1 MPSSTA
7 SSSTA
12 KYGMAT
18 RKTTHSDLSAPPSL
32 ADLDSDLLRQMLEFA
47 QPTEHHHRFEWSG
60 LVGRTCQVFHSLSQE
75 LSASTNDLVVDLNQF
90 QKYKPVYTSRCR
102 PRDVSLN
109 FLCILLMEND
119 VARARIKEFHYNP
132 GDLWK
137 IPRRDKGRIANQYAK
152 RREKKI
158 KPLVSALKRL
168 FQQPNAFPN
177 LTCLDIYRPTCTREY
192 AFDLVSLDLFKF
204 IPVALPKLDHL
215 CLGNCFDCSKIEPN
229 DSLIKEMAV
238 AFAETLQKPLRSLSL
253 MGAPWITDDGIDALL
268 NFIGSKLEVLE
279 LIDCCKAHEKVSY
292 GESPYDPLPQNNRTP
307 LGHRSLE
314 AVARHCSQLRYIR
327 FVDVFYSGFHYND
340 EWREEDARLCNEAM
354 ASVRRAN
361 PHLSGGFRSIN
372 YQQLY
377 DSHQRIFG
385 IRKGTIY
392 KNSDYMEWAE
402 TRFRGDLTPYEVW

>member
-12 KYGMAT
+12 KHGMAM
-18 RKTTHSDLSAPPSL
+18 RKSTHSDLSAPPSL
-32 ADLDSDLLRQMLEFA
+32 ADLDSDLLRQILEFA

-75 LSASTNDLVVDLNQF
+75 LSASDNSLVVDMNQF
-90 QKYKPVYTSRCR
+90 QKYKPVFTSRCR

-109 FLCILLMEND
+109 FLCILLMKND

-132 GDLWK
+132 GDLGK

-152 RREKKI
+152 RRDKKI
-158 KPLVSALKRL
+158 KPLLSALKSL

-177 LTCLDIYRPTCTREY
+177 LTCLDIYRPKREY
-192 AFDLVSLDLFKF
+192 AFDLVDCGLFNF
-204 IPVALPKLDHL
+204 IPAVFPKLDHL
-215 CLGNCFDCSKIEPN
+215 CLGHCFDCSKIEPL
-229 DSLIKEMAV
+229 DSSIMAMAV
-238 AFAETLQKPLRSLSL
+238 AFAGRLQTPLRSLSL
-253 MGAPWITDDGIDALL
+253 MGAPWMTDDSIDELL
-268 NFIGSKLEVLE
+268 NTIGSKLEVLE
-279 LIDCCKAHEKVSY
+279 LIDCSKAHEKVNY
-292 GESPYDPLPQNNRTP
+292 GEPPYDPLPQNNRTP

-314 AVARHCSQLRYIR
+314 AVARHCSQLRYVR
-327 FVDVFYSGFHYND
+327 FVDVLYSGFHCND

-354 ASVRRAN
+354 VSVRRAN
-361 PHLSGGFRSIN
+361 PHLSGGFQNIN

-385 IRKGTIY
+385 IREGTIY

-402 TRFRGDLTPYEVW
+402 TRFRGDITPYEVW